1 MKSVS
6 TETFLKGKIINLFFF
21 SLFLPV
27 LFWVTQSCPILWDP
41 TDCSPPESS
50 IHGIPRQ
57 RKLEWVVMPSF
68 RESSQPRDR
77 TEVSHIAGG
86 FFTIWAALFFSLSF
100 SVYLPLPFPKSS
112 SLAQSARKSI
122 RWETRMPWVC
132 TLLNHQ
138 PNSGPFLCHELD
150 NCLLIK
156 KYIYIYLFIWLHL
169 VLDAA
174 CRIFPFG
181 MWTLSCSMWD
191 LVPWPG
197 IEPRPP
203 ALETWSL
210 SHWTPKEVLCLII
223 LKR

>member
-1 MKSVS
+1 M
-6 TETFLKGKIINLFFF
+6 
-21 SLFLPV
+21 
-27 LFWVTQSCPILWDP
+27 LFWVTQLCLTLWDP
-41 TDCSPPESS
+41 TDCSLPESS
-50 IHGIPRQ
+50 VHGIPRQ
-57 RKLEWVVMPSF
+57 RILEWVAMPSF
-68 RESSQPRDR
+68 RGSSQPRDQ
-77 TEVSHIAGG
+77 TQVSHIAGG
-86 FFTIWAALFFSLSF
+86 FFTIWAALFFSLS
-100 SVYLPLPFPKSS
+100 VYLPLPFLKSS

-122 RWETRMPWVC
+122 KWARMPWVC
-132 TLLNHQ
+132 TLLKHQ

-150 NCLLIK
+150 NCLLIFFFNM
-156 KYIYIYLFIWLHL
+156 YLFIWLHL

-203 ALETWSL
+203 TLETWSL
-210 SHWTPKEVLCLII
+210 SHWTHKEVLCLAI